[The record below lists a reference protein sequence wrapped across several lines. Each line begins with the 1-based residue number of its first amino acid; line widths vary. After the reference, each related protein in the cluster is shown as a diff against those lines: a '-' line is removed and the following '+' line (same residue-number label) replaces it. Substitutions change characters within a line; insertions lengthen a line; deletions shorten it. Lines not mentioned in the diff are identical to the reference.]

1 MNKLSYTKI
10 IRQNWEIVA
19 LMTGVAIV
27 IALVI
32 SVTQPFQ
39 YKASSKLLIIQNQ
52 EGAFDAYTATK
63 SAEKIGKNLV
73 QVVSTTSFYND
84 VMAANPRLVK
94 EFPTD
99 QLKLRKAWQNDV
111 ITSVVPE
118 TGIFEIEAYNVDKQ
132 VAADLVS
139 TVAYVLITKG
149 AEYHGGGTAVTIK
162 VIDDVIV
169 GKYPVRPNLAM
180 NLGFAAVLGYVLGS
194 LFVLLAQAR
203 SVSRN
208 QQQSLFA
215 AEQKNDL
222 PEIKEVKGLNLS
234 PVMAESE
241 LGTLGGWR
249 IVEE

>member
-1 MNKLSYTKI
+1 MNKFSYSKI

-19 LMTGVAIV
+19 LMTGIAIV

-39 YKASSKLLIIQNQ
+39 YKATSKLLIIQNQ
-52 EGAFDAYTATK
+52 TAAFDAYTATK

-84 VMAANPRLVK
+84 VVAANPRLVQ

-99 QLKLRKAWQNDV
+99 QLKLRKAWQKDV

-118 TGIFEIEAYNVDKQ
+118 TGILEIEAYNVDKQ
-132 VAADLVS
+132 IAADMVS

-149 AEYHGGGTAVTIK
+149 ATYHGGGTAVSIK

-169 GKYPVRPNLAM
+169 GKYPVRPNLVL

-194 LFVLLAQAR
+194 LFVLAAEAR
-203 SVSRN
+203 HLSQR

-215 AEQKNDL
+215 VEPQKEL
-222 PEIKEVKGLNLS
+222 PESKQVNGLNLS
-234 PVMAESE
+234 PLMTEPE
-241 LGTLGGWR
+241 LGSVNGWR
-249 IVEE
+249 IIEE